1 MAPSGRWSKARPYPV
16 TREGIAAF
24 ADATSDPV
32 AKCREGQVAP
42 PVYAINP
49 VLAAMVAAKNLAY
62 PGFGFHGQQDFVFH
76 RTLEPGMVLVPI
88 AELIGVHQR
97 SSGVAIS
104 VHIRS
109 LVDGETV
116 NEQHFVSFVPKG
128 RIERD
133 AGRPAPELATVPDA
147 APDEMATSALQPD
160 QTSRYAVAANDHDA
174 YTTDEAVARRMGF
187 PGLVVHGPL
196 TVSLACGAIVTRICG
211 GDPAR
216 LRRLAVRLSRRF
228 ISPAARPSPRE
239 CGGLAATDGASP
251 SPRRAGRATR
261 CFRTGWRSFIHERDC
276 APCGRWPGLERHER
290 ADGH

>member
-1 MAPSGRWSKARPYPV
+1 MSAEPVIDIGAVGRVVEGEPYAI

-32 AKCREGQVAP
+32 AKCREGFLAP

-62 PGFGFHGQQDFVFH
+62 PGFGFHGQHDFVFH
-76 RTLEPGMVLVPI
+76 GGLEPGMTLVPV
-88 AELIGVHQR
+88 AELIGVHQK

-133 AGRPAPELATVPDA
+133 AGRPAPELPAVPDS
-147 APDEMATSALQPD
+147 APDETARSPLQPD
-160 QTSRYAVAANDHDA
+160 QTRRYAVAANDHDA

-187 PGLVVHGPL
+187 PGLIVHGPL

-216 LRRLAVRLSRRF
+216 LRRLAVRLSRPF
-228 ISPAARPSPRE
+228 Y
-239 CGGLAATDGASP
+239 LTDGQALTT
-251 SPRRAGRATR
+251 RMWRAG
-261 CFRTGWRSFIHERDC
+261 GD
-276 APCGRWPGLERHER
+276 GRRGAFAAESREGDKVLSNGVAEVF
-290 ADGH
+290 A